1 MLHRDCVE
9 YELNEI
15 KICRD
20 CYRRSNEQQ
29 EEDWFCQPCDPP
41 HGLVFAKAKGYPYWP
56 AKVVPLIKI
65 KIYKYSNAFIFQVL
79 RTQESVYDVRFFGAN
94 HDRASLRVEH
104 IAPITSCTNTLVVLN
119 FIKIILRIKKCKV
132 PHYSP

>member
-41 HGLVFAKAKGYPYWP
+41 HELVFAKAKGYPYWP
-56 AKVVPLIKI
+56 AKVVPF
-65 KIYKYSNAFIFQVL
+65 YIF
-79 RTQESVYDVRFFGAN
+79 
-94 HDRASLRVEH
+94 
-104 IAPITSCTNTLVVLN
+104 
-119 FIKIILRIKKCKV
+119 
-132 PHYSP
+132 

>member
-1 MLHRDCVE
+1 MNHDSMMSKADRQVYKSLAQFQMDSETIVHNVTIFHGGMIYFRRTLNDLILNYFIYVFTLKENSPLADRARMLHRDCVE

-41 HGLVFAKAKGYPYWP
+41 HELVFAKAKGYPYWP
-56 AKVVPLIKI
+56 AKVVPF
-65 KIYKYSNAFIFQVL
+65 YIF
-79 RTQESVYDVRFFGAN
+79 
-94 HDRASLRVEH
+94 
-104 IAPITSCTNTLVVLN
+104 
-119 FIKIILRIKKCKV
+119 
-132 PHYSP
+132 

>member
-9 YELNEI
+9 YALNEI

-41 HGLVFAKAKGYPYWP
+41 HELVFAKAKGYPYWP
-56 AKVVPLIKI
+56 AKVV
-65 KIYKYSNAFIFQVL
+65 SFN
-79 RTQESVYDVRFFGAN
+79 
-94 HDRASLRVEH
+94 
-104 IAPITSCTNTLVVLN
+104 
-119 FIKIILRIKKCKV
+119 
-132 PHYSP
+132 